1 MKSEQSGQGIPL
13 YQLCELLDELYPL
26 SLAESWD
33 EPGLIVGDVRQEIR
47 SVMYAVDPTPQV
59 IDEAVNGGF
68 DLLIAHHPL
77 YFRSVHQVSGYSH
90 RGDMVRRLIEA
101 GCALWVGHTN
111 IDSAYRGTAHG
122 FADQLGLENLRPLVP
137 AGRTDA
143 QGHELGIGRVGE
155 LPRDYTFQ
163 ELVERVA
170 AILPQ
175 TTLGITAA
183 GDPDAVVR
191 TVATL
196 PGSGDSCFDEVR
208 ASGADVYITSD
219 LRHHP
224 ALDAILQ
231 AQYEAK
237 LRRLGALQPSDS
249 ATIAKPLLI
258 NTPHSAIERSAFTY
272 APEDIAREARLR
284 WGVSLHSHVSTLN
297 TDPWN
302 SRI

>member
-1 MKSEQSGQGIPL
+1 MAGIAL

-33 EPGLIVGDVRQEIR
+33 EPGLIIGDVCGEVQSIL
-47 SVMYAVDPTPQV
+47 YAVDPTPAV
-59 IDEAVNGGF
+59 IDEAIDGGF
-68 DLLIAHHPL
+68 DVLITHHPL
-77 YFRSVHQVSGYSH
+77 YFRAVHQVSGYSH
-90 RGDMVRRLIEA
+90 RGDMVRKLTQA

-111 IDSAYRGTAHG
+111 IDSAYRGTAHA
-122 FADQLGLENLRPLVP
+122 FADQLQLQHMRPLVP
-137 AGRTDA
+137 AGRTDDA
-143 QGHELGIGRVGE
+143 GHELGIGRVGE
-155 LPRDYTFQ
+155 LAQECSFQ

-170 AILPQ
+170 RILPR

-183 GDPDAVVR
+183 GDPQAQVR
-191 TVATL
+191 TIATL

-224 ALDAILQ
+224 ALDARLQ
-231 AQYEAK
+231 AEYEAQ
-237 LRRLGALQPSDS
+237 LTRMGALP
-249 ATIAKPLLI
+249 AKECDMHAELARPMLI

-272 APEDIAREARLR
+272 VPDDVARLVEGR
-284 WGVSLHSHVSTLN
+284 WGVRLRSVVSQIV

-302 SRI
+302 IRI